1 MKRLFL
7 VFVFSALVFVLFSQE
22 DMCRYAVSEIVN
34 ETNGIIVTE
43 NTTDAGQIAIIVE
56 IDSYFDRHLVS
67 AKVNRFARTYN
78 DIRYLQAFK
87 AIPDLENTY
96 FAVLDIA
103 GTTFTISYI
112 EDYQRLI
119 FFFDKDTDAEVTN
132 N

>member
-1 MKRLFL
+1 
-7 VFVFSALVFVLFSQE
+7 
-22 DMCRYAVSEIVN
+22 MCRYAVSEIVN

-56 IDSYFDRHLVS
+56 IDSYFDKHLVS

-87 AIPDLENTY
+87 AIPDMENTY